1 MGGVWIRVQ
10 ERASIHAL
18 GDIPVYEAFF
28 ETGFRGVVPALIVGL
43 CDLSKISPSQL
54 KPPAWRILIA
64 IQNLGDLEYLSFV
77 INKVVFAY
85 NLAPLNGG
93 KGRLYLR
100 PRSGMPIIEELPK
113 TDWNSSCSLRRRKH
127 SSPGSSASSDRRQV
141 DILVGSAA
149 DDSFAAYQEAAKVIS
164 AKRGSAS
171 RKVSGNDVVVTSSR
185 RATMV
190 KTEPTS
196 SSQGRNTRG
205 GRVMTRASHQS
216 ADMGRSVGTL
226 AKALTNLNLS
236 VFPRDGTILPVG
248 DTSEVI
254 QALQGGLL
262 RTVTRLFHLGE
273 RLSTEDASFV
283 REDLEA
289 LKREA
294 SEEKYRRMAPELEIR
309 DLKEKLKASEKIAE
323 EASTDALA
331 TSQDNKKLA
340 KDIKTAAENFK
351 IEMVMAALD
360 QYKAVV
366 LGEAKNKGIAPPS
379 FDDEPAVPSSYE
391 MDVESSARP

>member
-1 MGGVWIRVQ
+1 MTGCPVILRV
-10 ERASIHAL
+10 
-18 GDIPVYEAFF
+18 F
-28 ETGFRGVVPALIVGL
+28 L
-43 CDLSKISPSQL
+43 CS
-54 KPPAWRILIA
+54 
-64 IQNLGDLEYLSFV
+64 
-77 INKVVFAY
+77 
-85 NLAPLNGG
+85 
-93 KGRLYLR
+93 
-100 PRSGMPIIEELPK
+100 
-113 TDWNSSCSLRRRKH
+113 WNSSCSLRRRKH

-331 TSQDNKKLA
+331 TRTVFRPPRQNYYRYLLGSRNLP
-340 KDIKTAAENFK
+340 
-351 IEMVMAALD
+351 LGSWPLSSP
-360 QYKAVV
+360 V
-366 LGEAKNKGIAPPS
+366 LHSAYAGSHCQTLGVLVWIRKSKCQAFLLSTSREA
-379 FDDEPAVPSSYE
+379 
-391 MDVESSARP
+391 

>member
-1 MGGVWIRVQ
+1 
-10 ERASIHAL
+10 
-18 GDIPVYEAFF
+18 
-28 ETGFRGVVPALIVGL
+28 
-43 CDLSKISPSQL
+43 
-54 KPPAWRILIA
+54 
-64 IQNLGDLEYLSFV
+64 
-77 INKVVFAY
+77 
-85 NLAPLNGG
+85 
-93 KGRLYLR
+93 
-100 PRSGMPIIEELPK
+100 
-113 TDWNSSCSLRRRKH
+113 
-127 SSPGSSASSDRRQV
+127 
-141 DILVGSAA
+141 
-149 DDSFAAYQEAAKVIS
+149 
-164 AKRGSAS
+164 
-171 RKVSGNDVVVTSSR
+171 
-185 RATMV
+185 MV

-254 QALQGGLL
+254 Q
-262 RTVTRLFHLGE
+262 TVTRLFHLGE

-340 KDIKTAAENFK
+340 KDIKTELMREWIKKPSDLWDLAK
-351 IEMVMAALD
+351 ALD